1 MLHTLEEHIIVKRNL
16 ADCFAYLRDFST
28 IEQWDPSVFSARK
41 LTAGPVAIGCQYQ
54 LELKMPGGQQIA
66 MHYTQ
71 LAIKEQ
77 ELLVLEG
84 RGANFTALDTLH
96 FKAITADTTEIHYR
110 AELNFQDLSS
120 PAYSLLKPILNRI
133 GKNAARGL
141 KQAFEIPNTP
151 KQRFKDRISDHLL
164 LPAALNFGRR
174 GYLRQARKS
183 HASRLDGKVIAIT
196 GPTAGLGLSAAS
208 ELSRLGATL
217 ILIGRDNSRLIQSA
231 KQIMDF
237 SGCRKNQLSRYETD
251 FSDLNDTANIG
262 RQISAEHPCIDVLI
276 NNAGALFN
284 EREVSDDGFERSITV
299 NFLAPILLTKVLSP
313 SLHKDSRVINVVSG
327 GLYTQGL
334 ALDDMQFCKPPYN
347 GSKAYARAK
356 RALLTMSQHTE
367 TAAIVHNMHPGWA
380 ATPGLAKSLPA
391 FNKALRPLLRDSR
404 MGADTMVWLASAPE
418 LANYRQTKLWF
429 DRHVHTDAVLPGTRS
444 TKSDI
449 EKLRQWSN
457 DALFK
462 YLKPKEHGQFPTQE
476 SADFQFLSTVKGVN

>member
-1 MLHTLEEHIIVKRNL
+1 MLHTLEEHIIVKRSL
-16 ADCFAYLRDFST
+16 ADCFAYLRDFFT
-28 IEQWDPSVFSARK
+28 IEQWDPSVFSGRK
-41 LTAGPVAIGCQYQ
+41 LTAGPVDIGCQYQ
-54 LELKMPGGQQIA
+54 LELKIPGGQQIV

-71 LAIKEQ
+71 LAIKEN

-84 RGANFTALDTLH
+84 HGANFTAIDTLH
-96 FKAITADTTEIHYR
+96 FKAINADTTEIHYR
-110 AELNFQDLSS
+110 AALNFQNLLS

-133 GKNAARGL
+133 GKHAARGL
-141 KQAFEIPNTP
+141 KRALEIPATP

-164 LPAALNFGRR
+164 LPAVLNFGRR
-174 GYLRQARKS
+174 GYLRQPRKS

-208 ELSRLGATL
+208 ELSRLGAKL
-217 ILIGRDNSRLIQSA
+217 ILVGRDNSRLIQST

-237 SGCRKNQLSRYETD
+237 SGCRENQLSCYETD
-251 FSDLNDTANIG
+251 FSDLHDTANVG

-284 EREVSDDGFERSITV
+284 EREVSDEGVERSIAV

-313 SLHKDSRVINVVSG
+313 SLHKESRVINVVSG
-327 GLYTQGL
+327 GLYTQGV
-334 ALDDMQFCKPPYN
+334 ALDDMLFCKPPYN

-356 RALLTMSQHTE
+356 RALLTMSQHTA
-367 TAAIVHNMHPGWA
+367 TTAIVQNMHPGWA

-391 FNKALRPLLRDSR
+391 FNKALSPLLRDRR

-418 LANYRQTKLWF
+418 LANFRHTKLWF
-429 DRHVHTDAVLPGTRS
+429 DRQIHTDTVLPGTRT

-449 EKLRQWSN
+449 EKLRQWR
-457 DALFK
+457 DGVLLK
-462 YLKPKEHGQFPTQE
+462 YLKPNRHGRFPTQK
-476 SADFQFLSTVKGVN
+476 SADLQCLNAAKGVN